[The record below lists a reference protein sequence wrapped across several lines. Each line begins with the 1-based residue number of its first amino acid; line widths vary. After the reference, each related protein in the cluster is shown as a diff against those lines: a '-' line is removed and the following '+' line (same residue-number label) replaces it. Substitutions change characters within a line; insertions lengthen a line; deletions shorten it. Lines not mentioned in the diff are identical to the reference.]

1 MVARCCK
8 LLPLPAAVARHTPT
22 MSGQFPSLV
31 MAVWVHELATNAA
44 TLASG
49 LLRPLIIIASPRSS
63 GGSVADRTMRQDYCA
78 CVLCVKKTYV
88 RVGGYTRG

>member
-8 LLPLPAAVARHTPT
+8 LLPRPAAVARHTPT

-49 LLRPLIIIASPRSS
+49 LLWPLIIIASPRA
-63 GGSVADRTMRQDYCA
+63 GRRGRDDATRLLRMRTLR
-78 CVLCVKKTYV
+78 
-88 RVGGYTRG
+88 